1 MTEERQKWLG
11 ITYTAPAKPSKARV
25 YIWRKL
31 KELGAEYYH
40 GMAMIPQSPKT
51 LDSVKKLAARMRE
64 LGAEE
69 AFLRIRAQVDPT
81 ACFHQLT
88 ALAGAELGVPKKA
101 VPEEKKAEL
110 RAFFDSL

>member
-1 MTEERQKWLG
+1 MTLTG
-11 ITYTAPAKPSKARV
+11 LPNVGP
-25 YIWRKL
+25 
-31 KELGAEYYH
+31 
-40 GMAMIPQSPKT
+40 
-51 LDSVKKLAARMRE
+51 KLAENLRRVGLETPEDFRAVGAR
-64 LGAEE
+64 E
-69 AFLRIRAQVDPT
+69 AFLCIRAQVDPT